1 MAKKRV
7 LLVGETWIVTKF
19 HTKGFDVIPLGGY
32 EDFSVYFRKPMEV
45 YNDVEITHIP
55 NHLVLGT
62 FPQTL
67 EQLSNFD
74 VVIISDCG
82 RNTLSLYPEMF
93 TVPMGPDRVQLI
105 ADYVRDGGA
114 LIMAGGWVSFQ
125 GFQGKANYH
134 GSAIEEVLPVNISE
148 TDDRVETPQGVRP
161 KILKPDHPILK
172 GIPNEWPAFLGYQ
185 RVFPKENADVLATIG
200 KQDDPFIVVGEYGKG
215 KSLAFTSDLAP
226 HWGTDFVKWEYY
238 SQFWY
243 QAINWLIAK

>member
-1 MAKKRV
+1 
-7 LLVGETWIVTKF
+7 
-19 HTKGFDVIPLGGY
+19 
-32 EDFSVYFRKPMEV
+32 MEA
-45 YNDVEITHIP
+45 YSDVEITHIP

-82 RNTLSLYPEMF
+82 RNTLTLYPEMF

-125 GFQGKANYH
+125 GFQGKGNYH
-134 GSAIEEVLPVNISE
+134 GSAIEEVLPVNMSE

-200 KQDDPFIVVGEYGKG
+200 EQDDPFIVVGEYGKG

-238 SQFWY
+238 GQFWY
-243 QAINWLIAK
+243 QAINWLIEK